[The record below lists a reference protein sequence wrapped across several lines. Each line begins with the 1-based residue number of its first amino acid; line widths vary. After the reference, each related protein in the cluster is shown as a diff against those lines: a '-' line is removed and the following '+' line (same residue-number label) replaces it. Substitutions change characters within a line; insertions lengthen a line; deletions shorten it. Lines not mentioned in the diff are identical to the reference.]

1 LAAICD
7 AARLLVKAVR
17 AGLFWPPVQ
26 GGGAIIAA
34 HPLQSPARRRT
45 FRAHGIHEDDM
56 REIYRSWLDDD
67 DDDEEKGRQPD
78 MPMSAGP
85 VQNALFKSRTV
96 LVFGE
101 IDMRL
106 AERVTAQITALAAE
120 NDKPIRLIINSPGG
134 HVESGD
140 TIHDMIRFCGVEVK
154 AIGTGWV
161 ASAGAHIFLGAKKE
175 NRLCL
180 PNTRFL
186 LHQPAGGMR
195 GQASDIQIEAEQIIK
210 MRDRVNRMIAKETG
224 QTVERIVKD
233 TQRNFWMSA
242 EEAVDYGIVSRIITD
257 TAEV

>member
-1 LAAICD
+1 
-7 AARLLVKAVR
+7 
-17 AGLFWPPVQ
+17 
-26 GGGAIIAA
+26 
-34 HPLQSPARRRT
+34 
-45 FRAHGIHEDDM
+45 M
-56 REIYRSWLDDD
+56 RDLYRDYLDDED
-67 DDDEEKGRQPD
+67 GDEEDKGRQPD
-78 MPMSAGP
+78 MPMTAGP

-106 AERVTAQITALAAE
+106 AERVTAQITALAE
-120 NDKPIRLIINSPGG
+120 DSDKPVRVIINSPGG

-154 AIGTGWV
+154 VIGTGWV
-161 ASAGAHIFLGAKKE
+161 ASAGAHIYLGAKKE

-210 MRDRVNRMIAKETG
+210 MRDRVNRMIAAETG
-224 QTVERIVKD
+224 QTIERIVKD
-233 TQRNFWMSA
+233 TQRNFWMNA
-242 EEAVDYGIVSRIITD
+242 EEAKEYGLVSRIITD
-257 TAEV
+257 ASEV